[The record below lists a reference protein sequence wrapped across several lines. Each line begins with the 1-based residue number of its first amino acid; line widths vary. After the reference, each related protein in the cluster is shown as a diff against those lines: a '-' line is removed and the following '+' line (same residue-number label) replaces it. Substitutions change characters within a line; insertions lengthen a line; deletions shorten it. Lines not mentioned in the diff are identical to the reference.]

1 MKKFRLN
8 KLVRDKIVDL
18 HKQTGGDAEFKVLE
32 AEEYLAALRDKIIEE
47 ANELKIDEKQK
58 LVAEL
63 ADIQEVVDS
72 MVKAIG
78 KAKKDVKLA
87 QLEKR
92 KGAGAFK
99 KKHYIYTVTLP
110 NNDKWTKYYKS
121 QPERF
126 TEIAADGN
134 ESE

>member
-8 KLVRDKIVDL
+8 KLVRDKIVDF

-32 AEEYLAALRDKIIEE
+32 AQEYLAALRDKIIEE
-47 ANELKIDEKQK
+47 ANELKLDEKQK

-63 ADIQEVVDS
+63 ADIQEVVDT

-78 KAKKDVKLA
+78 KTKKDVKLA

-92 KGAGAFK
+92 KSAGAFK

-110 NNDKWTKYYKS
+110 DSDKWTKYYES
-121 QPERF
+121 QPDRF
-126 TEIAADGN
+126 TEVKGEIL
-134 ESE
+134 